1 MSQEEG
7 VARAL
12 GRADLPSTFE
22 RWQVELA
29 PGASRDTS
37 PADWAGALVLVHG
50 GTLEVEVDCEDDV
63 CRSFAPGSLLALGW
77 LPLRALHNRGMTQ
90 VELLAIRRR
99 GPQPRRPFLRVVESV
114 SITTHHRGI
123 AVRYRTTILA
133 TGPNTTGIPVPEDV
147 LTALGGGKRPPV
159 VVTLGGH
166 TYRSS
171 IATMDGTT
179 MVSLSAEN
187 RSRAGVAAGDEI
199 EVELALDTAPREVT
213 VPDDFA
219 AALEADPAAKAT
231 FDALSYSNK
240 RYHVEQVTGARSDE
254 TRQRRI
260 AKSIGILREG
270 RPR

>member
-22 RWQVELA
+22 RRQIELA
-29 PGASRDTS
+29 PGASRPTS
-37 PADWAGALVLVHG
+37 PAEWAGALVLVRG
-50 GTLEVEVDCEDDV
+50 GTLEVEVDCADDV
-63 CRSFAPGSLLALGW
+63 RRSFAPGSLLALGW
-77 LPLRALHNRGMTQ
+77 LPLRALHNRGTTD
-90 VELLAIRRR
+90 VELLAVRRR
-99 GPQPRRPFLRVVESV
+99 GPPPKNPFLRVVESV
-114 SITTHHRGI
+114 SITTHQRGV
-123 AVRYRTTILA
+123 AVRYRTIILA

-147 LTALGGGKRPPV
+147 LAALGGGKRPAV
-159 VVTLGGH
+159 VVTLANH

-171 IATMDGTT
+171 VATMDGTT
-179 MVSLSAEN
+179 MISLSAEN
-187 RSRAGVAAGDEI
+187 RTRAGVAAGDEI

-219 AALEADPAAKAT
+219 AALEADAAAKAT
-231 FDALSYSNK
+231 FDGLAYSNK
-240 RYHVEQVTGARSDE
+240 RYHVEQVTGAKTDE

-270 RPR
+270 LAR